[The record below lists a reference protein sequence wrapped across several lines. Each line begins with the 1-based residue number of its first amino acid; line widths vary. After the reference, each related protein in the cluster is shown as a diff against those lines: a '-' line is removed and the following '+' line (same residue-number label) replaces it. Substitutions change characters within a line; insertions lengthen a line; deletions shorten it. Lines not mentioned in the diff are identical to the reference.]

1 MALMILYFL
10 MIAIVIVIIWNKSY
24 KNSKKIEELNW
35 ELNALRKH
43 ISSSQQSKTEI
54 TKEIPPEKKTI
65 SVPTPSIPKT
75 EIEQTVSLG
84 EELFSDT
91 SIKQESA
98 VAIEA
103 KPTSEKNPL
112 TKNEWEVFV
121 GGKVLNRIGTIAL
134 VIGLGYFLKYAF
146 DNDLISETL
155 RVFIGISIGIM
166 LIGGGIRFYQKDFK
180 IFSQGLAGAGIS
192 ILYLSFYASFNYYH
206 LVSQPLA
213 FGFMAIVTI
222 ITFIQAFYYDSL
234 AVSLLGWAGGFLT
247 PFLLSTGQA
256 NEVGLFTYIILL
268 DIGLLIVVLKKDA
281 WVILETLSVAGTY
294 LIFYV
299 WYDEY
304 YTAEKLAVTLFFLS
318 VFWLLFFLLNISYVI
333 KSIKTHIELRQIVS
347 SINVAFYYLGL
358 FLMIDNVYH
367 EWMGLTTIVLSL
379 IYLSTFFFL
388 YRRQNLV
395 SYQQIFSLLTA
406 IILFT
411 ISILIQFEKFVIVI
425 IWAFEALI
433 LLWVGIKS
441 KIRII
446 CITGLILTLITII
459 ALLTIPDAFIYTPIE
474 EFTPIF
480 NIRTL
485 SYVSIT
491 ILFGTGAYLLSKSDI
506 NDNGQFQTTFNY
518 AVCVILFVFFTV
530 EISDYLQ
537 KLQLVEKYSNDQVS
551 FLKLLSWSVGWMVLS
566 MLFILFGYMKNVF
579 EIIICGLFTLGLGV
593 LLSIVKGIAYVPI
606 EQFSFMLNYRVFV
619 LVSII
624 AGLTIHILLLRK
636 YQDQYEWLNDIY
648 KIFQV
653 GIIIVVLS
661 LITGEIRDYYE
672 KAILF
677 LDNNSPEYLSKIN
690 LQQMI
695 LSSSWLL
702 VSMILIIIG
711 IWRRDQIIRITA
723 IIIFGIA
730 ILKIFLYDLS
740 FLETL
745 YRIFSFIGLGVIL
758 LIASYLYQK
767 YKKIIL

>member
-1 MALMILYFL
+1 MALIVFYLII
-10 MIAIVIVIIWNKSY
+10 IAIPIIIIWNKSY
-24 KNSKKIEELNW
+24 KNSNKIDELKW
-35 ELNALRKH
+35 ELKALQKQ
-43 ISSSQQSKTEI
+43 ISSSQQSKTE
-54 TKEIPPEKKTI
+54 TKKEIPPEKKTI
-65 SVPTPSIPKT
+65 SIPTPTIPIT
-75 EIEQTVSLG
+75 ETEPPVSLG
-84 EELFSDT
+84 EELFSFN
-91 SIKQESA
+91 SIKQESTTE
-98 VAIEA
+98 IRTELI
-103 KPTSEKNPL
+103 TEKKSL

-121 GGKVLNRIGTIAL
+121 GGKVLNRIGSIAL

-146 DNDLISETL
+146 DNDLISETI
-155 RVFIGISIGIM
+155 RVLVGISIGIL
-166 LIGGGIRFYQKDFK
+166 LIAGGVRFYQKDLK

-192 ILYLSFYASFNYYH
+192 ILYLSIYASFNYYH

-247 PFLLSTGQA
+247 PFLLSAGQA

-281 WVILETLSVAGTY
+281 WVILETLTVAGTY

-304 YTAEKLAVTLFFLS
+304 YTTEKLAVTLFFLS
-318 VFWLLFFLLNISYVI
+318 AFWLLFFLLNLSHVI
-333 KSIKTHIELRQIVS
+333 KSIKTYIELRQIVS

-358 FLMIDNVYH
+358 FLMIDNLYH
-367 EWMGLTTIVLSL
+367 EWMGFITVILSV
-379 IYLSTFFFL
+379 IYFSAFFL
-388 YRRQNLV
+388 LYRKQNIV

-425 IWAFEALI
+425 FWAFEALI
-433 LLWVGIKS
+433 LLWLGIKS
-441 KIRII
+441 KVRII
-446 CITGLILTLITII
+446 WITGLVLTLITII

-506 NDNGQFQTTFNY
+506 NDNEQFLRTFNY

-551 FLKLLSWSVGWMVLS
+551 FLKLLCWSVGWTVLS

-579 EIIICGLFTLGLGV
+579 EIIISGLFALGLGV

-606 EQFSFMLNYRVFV
+606 EQFSFMFNYRVFV

-624 AGLTIHILLLRK
+624 AGLTIHILLLQK

-661 LITGEIRDYYE
+661 LVTGEIRDYYE

-677 LDNNSPEYLSKIN
+677 LDNDSPEYLSKIN

-695 LSSSWLL
+695 LSGSWLL

-723 IIIFGIA
+723 IIIFGIS

>member
-1 MALMILYFL
+1 MAFIIFYLII
-10 MIAIVIVIIWNKSY
+10 IAIPIIIIWNKSY
-24 KNSKKIEELNW
+24 KNSNKIDELKW
-35 ELNALRKH
+35 ELKALRKE
-43 ISSSQQSKTEI
+43 ISSSQRSKTEI
-54 TKEIPPEKKTI
+54 KKEIPPEKKTI
-65 SVPTPSIPKT
+65 SIPTIPIT
-75 EIEQTVSLG
+75 ETKPPVSLG
-84 EELFSDT
+84 EELFSDN
-91 SIKQESA
+91 SIKQESTTESKTELI
-98 VAIEA
+98 V
-103 KPTSEKNPL
+103 EKKSL

-121 GGKVLNRIGTIAL
+121 GGKVLNRIGSIAL

-146 DNDLISETL
+146 DNDLISETI
-155 RVFIGISIGIM
+155 RVLIGVSIGIL
-166 LIGGGIRFYQKDFK
+166 LIAGGVRFYQKDLK

-192 ILYLSFYASFNYYH
+192 ILYLSIYASFNYYH
-206 LVSQPLA
+206 LVPQPLA

-268 DIGLLIVVLKKDA
+268 DIGLLIVVLKKDT
-281 WVILETLSVAGTY
+281 WVILEALTVAGTY
-294 LIFYV
+294 LIFYA

-304 YTAEKLAVTLFFLS
+304 YTSEKLAITLFFLS
-318 VFWLLFFLLNISYVI
+318 AFWLLFFLLNMSHVI
-333 KSIKTHIELRQIVS
+333 KSIKTYIELRQIVS

-358 FLMIDNVYH
+358 YLMIDNLYH
-367 EWMGLTTIVLSL
+367 EWMGFITVILSV
-379 IYLSTFFFL
+379 IYFSTFFLL
-388 YRRQNLV
+388 YRKQNIV

-425 IWAFEALI
+425 FWAIEALI
-433 LLWVGIKS
+433 LLWLGIKS
-441 KIRII
+441 KINMLW
-446 CITGLILTLITII
+446 ITGLAITLITII
-459 ALLTIPDAFIYTPIE
+459 ALLTIPDAFIYTPIK

-480 NIRTL
+480 NIRSL
-485 SYVSIT
+485 SYISIA
-491 ILFGTGAYLLSKSDI
+491 ILFGTSSYLFSKSDI
-506 NDNGQFQTTFNY
+506 SNSGQYLRTFNY
-518 AVCVILFVFFTV
+518 AVCVILFVFVTV

-537 KLQLVEKYSNDQVS
+537 KLQLVEEFGDDQVR
-551 FLKLLSWSVGWMVLS
+551 FLKLLSWSIGWTVLS
-566 MLFILFGYMKNVF
+566 ILFILFGYMKNIF
-579 EIIICGLFTLGLGV
+579 EIIISGLFALGLGV
-593 LLSIVKGIAYVPI
+593 LLSIIKGITYVPI
-606 EQFSFMLNYRVFV
+606 EQFSLLFNYRAFV
-619 LVSII
+619 LASIV
-624 AGLTIHILLLRK
+624 ASLTIHLLLLRK
-636 YQDQYEWLNDIY
+636 NQDLYEWLNDIS

-677 LDNNSPEYLSKIN
+677 LDIDSSEYLSKIN

-702 VSMILIIIG
+702 VSMILIILG
-711 IWRRDQIIRITA
+711 IWKRDQIIRITA
-723 IIIFGIA
+723 IIIFGVA

-740 FLETL
+740 FLDTL
-745 YRIFSFIGLGVIL
+745 YRIFSFIGLGIIL